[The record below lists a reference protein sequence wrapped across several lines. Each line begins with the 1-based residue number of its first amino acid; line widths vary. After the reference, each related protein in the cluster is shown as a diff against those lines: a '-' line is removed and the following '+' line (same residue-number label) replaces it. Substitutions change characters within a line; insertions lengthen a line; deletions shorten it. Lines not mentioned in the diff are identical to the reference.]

1 MWKNLSN
8 LQMFLGN
15 LLWCRYIEPWTP
27 LIPNETNWL
36 PLTPTDPNRAALSS
50 TDPHWVPMTPTNPKW
65 PLLNPVDPHVAP
77 LSSAN
82 LHWALLL
89 PRWAP
94 LINDYTCSAKM
105 TPAWPQIVLNNRT
118 LPPKFTKFCKTVI
131 TKRSYGWLLVQI
143 ITSSGFGIAIPSVET
158 PFGVC
163 KLKEILILAIFFSS
177 QNLL

>member
-1 MWKNLSN
+1 MRPTDSHW
-8 LQMFLGN
+8 
-15 LLWCRYIEPWTP
+15 PP
-27 LIPNETNWL
+27 LIPTEPHWA
-36 PLTPTDPNRAALSS
+36 PLTLTESQWPLLILS
-50 TDPHWVPMTPTNPKW
+50 D

-94 LINDYTCSAKM
+94 LINNYTCSAKM